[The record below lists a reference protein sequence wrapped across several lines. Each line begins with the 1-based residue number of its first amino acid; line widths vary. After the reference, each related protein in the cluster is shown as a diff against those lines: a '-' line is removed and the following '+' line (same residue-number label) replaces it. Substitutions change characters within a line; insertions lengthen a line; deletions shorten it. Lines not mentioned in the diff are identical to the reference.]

1 MNTNQIVKPKIDVVF
16 KKLFGDPAN
25 EHILKAFIAD
35 MLGIDK
41 NRITEISFDNVEMIP
56 DFADE
61 KFGKVDVKVTI
72 DNKDKVNIELQAVW
86 FRDYKD
92 RSLFY
97 WSKLY
102 TYGLKKGKPYGTLSK
117 TICINIVGFNVFK
130 CEEYKS
136 HFTLREVTRN
146 EEYSDKMGIYFYEL
160 NKLPPVTEDNQQ
172 DPVLQWLRLINAETE
187 DDLNML
193 ENSNIPEIK
202 DAVEV
207 VKFFSGDE
215 QVRLDAFERE
225 MAIRDHLA
233 SIAAERQ
240 DGNEQGRQD
249 ERKKYE
255 EVIKKQD
262 EKIKNQDE
270 AIKRHEEEK
279 EKYEKEKI
287 NNILNMLSDNISD
300 ELIIRYTGVTSAE
313 LAEIKAIFYK

>member
-130 CEEYKS
+130 CDEYKS

-146 EEYSDKMGIYFYEL
+146 EEYSDKIGIYFYEL

-240 DGNEQGRQD
+240 DGYEQGRQD

>member
-25 EHILKAFIAD
+25 EHILRAFIAD

-72 DNKDKVNIELQAVW
+72 DHKDKVNIELQAVW

-136 HFTLREVTRN
+136 HFTLREATRN
-146 EEYSDKMGIYFYEL
+146 EEYSDKMQIYFYEL
-160 NKLPPVTEDNQQ
+160 NKLPDVTEENKQN
-172 DPVLQWLRLINAETE
+172 PVLQWLRLINAETE

-240 DGNEQGRQD
+240 DGYSEGFED
-249 ERKKYE
+249 GKEEERRKYAE
-255 EVIKKQD
+255 EIKK
-262 EKIKNQDE
+262 
-270 AIKRHEEEK
+270 HTEEK
-279 EKYEKEKI
+279 QKFVEEIKKHTEDKI
-287 NNILNMLSDNISD
+287 NNVLNMLSDNLSD
-300 ELIIRYTGVTSAE
+300 DLIIRYTGVTPAE
-313 LAEIKAIFYK
+313 LAEIKEKFNK

>member
-72 DNKDKVNIELQAVW
+72 DHKDKVNIELQAVW

-136 HFTLREVTRN
+136 HFTLREATRN
-146 EEYSDKMGIYFYEL
+146 EEYSDKMQIYFYEL
-160 NKLPPVTEDNQQ
+160 NKLPPVTEENQQ

-215 QVRLDAFERE
+215 QIRLDAFERE

-240 DGNEQGRQD
+240 DGYSAGFEDGREE
-249 ERKKYE
+249 ERQKYAEEKRKYE
-255 EVIKKQD
+255 E
-262 EKIKNQDE
+262 EIKN
-270 AIKRHEEEK
+270 HVEEK
-279 EKYEKEKI
+279 QMYEAERI
-287 NNILNMLSDNISD
+287 NNVLNMLSDNNSD
-300 ELIIRYTGVTSAE
+300 DLIIRYTGVSSAE
-313 LAEIKAIFYK
+313 LTEIKDKFNK